1 MDILM
6 AVVNWFSSTIL
17 SQPAWIIGFIVTI
30 GYVLLGKK
38 WYEVLAGFIKASVG
52 YMILSVGS
60 SGHVIPPDHGRS
72 EPALW
77 SERHGHR
84 PLLWQQRG

>member
-60 SGHVIPPDHGRS
+60 RHFARS
-72 EPALW
+72 R
-77 SERHGHR
+77 SV
-84 PLLWQQRG
+84 

>member
-38 WYEVLAGFIKASVG
+38 WYKEIGRA
-52 YMILSVGS
+52 
-60 SGHVIPPDHGRS
+60 HV
-72 EPALW
+72 
-77 SERHGHR
+77 
-84 PLLWQQRG
+84 